1 MAGQDQGSKQD
12 ALTHAGKH
20 VQGWLVRGT
29 SWNGVA
35 FVVSDCFLLSVW

>member
-12 ALTHAGKH
+12 ALTHAGKQ
-20 VQGWLVRGT
+20 VQGWLVRET

-35 FVVSDCFLLSVW
+35 FVSDCFLLSVW